1 MTGRSRSR
9 IPPSDSDPALPTVDA
24 RAWALFGQATY
35 SLSSRVS
42 LTGGVRYTD
51 EQKDIHNTGGVYRLG
66 TAVLANP
73 ASFYDFVDRATYDAW
88 TPKAS
93 IQFRRPRTFVYF
105 SATRGFK
112 SGGLQRS
119 TATAPGGAFRPEF
132 AWSYEGGLKRT
143 MADGRVYVNTA
154 VFYNDYQDLQVQT
167 FLRPGVVRLSNAAI
181 GDHQGLEV
189 EATAAVGRGLQLAG
203 HVSWLDATY
212 DRYLAWARRCDGRRG
227 GPPPEQRA

>member
-1 MTGRSRSR
+1 M
-9 IPPSDSDPALPTVDA
+9 
-24 RAWALFGQATY
+24 
-35 SLSSRVS
+35 S

-66 TAVLANP
+66 TAILANP

-93 IQFRRPRTFVYF
+93 IQVQASRETFVYF

-112 SGGLQRS
+112 SGGLNI
-119 TATAPGGAFRPEF
+119 TATAPGGAFQPEF

-143 MADGRVYVNTA
+143 MADGRVHVNTA

-167 FLRPGVVRLSNAAI
+167 FLRPGVIDISNA
-181 GDHQGLEV
+181 GS
-189 EATAAVGRGLQLAG
+189 ATIRGHRSRGGRGG
-203 HVSWLDATY
+203 G
-212 DRYLAWARRCDGRRG
+212 ARRAARGPCLVARRDLR
-227 GPPPEQRA
+227 PLPRRRCQAA